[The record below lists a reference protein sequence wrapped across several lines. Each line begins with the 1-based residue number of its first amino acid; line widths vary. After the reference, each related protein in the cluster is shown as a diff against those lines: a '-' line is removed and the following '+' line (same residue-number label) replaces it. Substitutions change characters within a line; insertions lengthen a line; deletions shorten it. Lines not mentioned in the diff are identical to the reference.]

1 MRYTVTVTRTEIKDF
16 TVNANTP
23 EEAKSI
29 AEDMAMDHIW
39 GCELNG
45 TMEIGEPVVMDMDT
59 FMKEIKGK
67 LTQEEIDILTKII
80 NA

>member
-23 EEAKSI
+23 EEAKYI
-29 AEDMAMDHIW
+29 VEGMAMDHLW
-39 GCELNG
+39 GCEPYG
-45 TMEIGEPVVMDMDT
+45 TTEIGEPVRMDILE
-59 FMKEIKGK
+59 EIKGK